1 VPAKTNSLNI
11 LLIEDN
17 EHDRIAFKRAMK
29 MGYVDCRITTCERAE
44 EADTLLKSTGNV
56 FDLVVLDFDLPGMN
70 GMDFFKKMSRKKN
83 LPPFV
88 MLTGAGS
95 EELVVRALQAGMYD
109 YVVKDDQMGYLNLLP
124 VVLNKSLQRC
134 AHDRSR
140 REAKAA
146 LKKAKDELEQ
156 KVRERTAELA
166 MTIQALQNEIEE
178 RRQTEAALRRSQE
191 QLRKLSR
198 TILDAQENERKLVA
212 QEIHD
217 SISGSLAAV
226 KFALEEKLDSMGQNP
241 SPDVIS
247 LEKIVSQVDAT
258 IKECRRVSAHLRP
271 SLLDELGLLPT
282 LKWHCREFENL
293 HPDLHIEQQ
302 LDAAEDD
309 IPEKLKVVI
318 YRVLQEALNN
328 VAKHSGAS
336 RVRLLLEK
344 QDRRIEFTIADN
356 GSGFDPEKKIAEST
370 ITGGFGISGMRD
382 RTLLCD
388 GKFEITSEKGKGTKV
403 HISLPYD

>member
-1 VPAKTNSLNI
+1 MPAKTNPLNI

-17 EHDRIAFKRAMK
+17 EHDRVAFRRAMK
-29 MGYVDCRITTCERAE
+29 MGDVDCRIAFCERAE
-44 EADTLLKSTGNV
+44 EADELLKSDYDAL
-56 FDLVVLDFDLPGMN
+56 DLVVLDFDLPGMN
-70 GMDFFKKMSRKKN
+70 GLDFFKKIKRKKN

-95 EELVVRALQAGMYD
+95 EKLVVQSLQAGMYD
-109 YVVKDDQMGYLNLLP
+109 FIVKDAQMGYLNLLP
-124 VVLNKSLQRC
+124 VVLHTVLRRYDD
-134 AHDRSR
+134 DRAR
-140 REAKAA
+140 REAKEA
-146 LKKAKDELEQ
+146 LGNAKNELEQ
-156 KVRERTAELA
+156 KVRERTTELA
-166 MTIQALQNEIEE
+166 MTIRALENEIEE
-178 RRQTEAALRRSQE
+178 HRETEAELRRSQN

-198 TILDAQENERKLVA
+198 TILDSQENERKLVA

-217 SISGSLAAV
+217 SIIGSLAAI

-247 LEKIVSQVDAT
+247 LEKVVSQVNAT

-282 LKWHCREFENL
+282 LNWHCREFENL
-293 HPDLHIEQQ
+293 HPGLHIEQQ

-318 YRVLQEALNN
+318 YRVLQEAMNN
-328 VAKHSGAS
+328 IVKHSGAT
-336 RVRLLLEK
+336 RVSLLLEK
-344 QDRRIEFTIADN
+344 QDQRIEFTVADN
-356 GSGFDPEKKIAEST
+356 GRGFDPEKKFAEST

-388 GKFEITSEKGKGTKV
+388 GKFELTSEKGKGTKV
-403 HISLPYD
+403 HISLPSD

>member
-1 VPAKTNSLNI
+1 
-11 LLIEDN
+11 
-17 EHDRIAFKRAMK
+17 MK
-29 MGYVDCRITTCERAE
+29 MGDVDCRIAFCERAE
-44 EADTLLKSTGNV
+44 EADGLLKSTDGA

-70 GMDFFKKMSRKKN
+70 GMDFFKKMKRKKN

-95 EELVVRALQAGMYD
+95 EKLVVQALQAGMYD
-109 YVVKDDQMGYLNLLP
+109 YVVKDAQMGYLNLLP
-124 VVLNKSLQRC
+124 VVLNTALQRY
-134 AHDRSR
+134 AHDQTR
-140 REAKAA
+140 REAKAS
-146 LKKAKDELEQ
+146 LRKAKDELEQ

-166 MTIQALQNEIEE
+166 MTIRALENEIEE
-178 RRQTEAALRRSQE
+178 HRETEAELRRSQE

-198 TILDAQENERKLVA
+198 TILDSQENERKLVA

-217 SISGSLAAV
+217 SISGSLAAI

-271 SLLDELGLLPT
+271 SLLDELGLLPI
-282 LKWHCREFENL
+282 LNWHCREFENL
-293 HPDLHIEQQ
+293 HSGLHIEQQ

-318 YRVLQEALNN
+318 YRVLQEAMNN
-328 VAKHSGAS
+328 IVKHSGAT
-336 RVRLLLEK
+336 RVSLLLEK
-344 QDRRIEFTIADN
+344 QDQRIEFTVADN
-356 GSGFDPEKKIAEST
+356 GRGFDPEKKFAEST

-388 GKFEITSEKGKGTKV
+388 GKFELTSEKGKGTKV
-403 HISLPYD
+403 HISLPCD